1 MDVFVA
7 AVGVVEVGE
16 LCQAG
21 EERAWVGGE
30 GVEVEEEEG
39 FEEGVEEEEG

>member
-30 GVEVEEEEG
+30 GVEVEEEEAVL
-39 FEEGVEEEEG
+39 VER